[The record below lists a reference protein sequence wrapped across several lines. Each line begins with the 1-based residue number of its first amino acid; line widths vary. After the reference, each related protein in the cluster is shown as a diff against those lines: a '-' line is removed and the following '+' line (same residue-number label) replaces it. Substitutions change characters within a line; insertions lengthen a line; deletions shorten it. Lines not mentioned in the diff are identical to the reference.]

1 MEMSDL
7 LDRVAGAPITWG
19 VDGSPGW
26 GYLMGADR
34 VLSEM
39 VGLGLGATELGPRGF
54 LPTDPAESAA
64 YVDNFGLSIVGG
76 FVPAILY
83 LERGIDEQLESVD
96 RASHQLAR
104 CGATQVVLGPD
115 SHHSGY
121 DTEID
126 MDDDQWRAFLENLR
140 RVEEITSGYEL
151 TTALHPHWGMAI
163 AREHHVDRFLNSCE
177 TSVCLDTGHLFLG
190 GVDPLDVARAAGD
203 RVVHVHLKDLDNSM
217 AERVRAGEIAFR
229 QATIDGMFKPVGA
242 GDVDI
247 AGVIRHL
254 EGRGYRG
261 WYVLEQDCSLTG
273 EPDDGEGPL
282 IDARASVEFL
292 RELAAD
298 L

>member
-1 MEMSDL
+1 MSDL
-7 LDRVAGAPITWG
+7 LERVAGAPITWG

-26 GYLMGADR
+26 GYLMDAER
-34 VLSEM
+34 VLEEM

-54 LPTDPAESAA
+54 LPTDPAESAE
-64 YVDNFGLSIVGG
+64 YVKRHGLSIVGG
-76 FVPAILY
+76 FVPAVLY
-83 LERGIDEQLESVD
+83 IDRTIEEQFEAVKA
-96 RASHQLAR
+96 ASDQLAR
-104 CGATQVVLGPD
+104 CGATQMVLGPD
-115 SHHSGY
+115 SHHPGY

-126 MDDDQWRAFLENLR
+126 MDEDQWTSFLRNLAE
-140 RVEEITSGYEL
+140 VERIASEREL

-163 AREHHVDRFLNSCE
+163 AREQHVDRFLNSCE
-177 TSVCLDTGHLFLG
+177 TGVCLDTGHLFLG
-190 GVDPLDVARAAGD
+190 GVDPLEVARDAGD

-229 QATIDGMFKPVGA
+229 QATIDGMFKPVGQ

-254 EGRGYRG
+254 ESRGYRG
-261 WYVLEQDCSLTG
+261 WYVLEQDVSLTG
-273 EPDDGEGPL
+273 EPGPGEGPL
-282 IDARASVEFL
+282 VDARASVDYL